1 MSTTLMRS
9 SKYCRL
15 SFFVVL
21 VTILA
26 SNVFS
31 PQFLIWLAPF
41 APFLT
46 SLEAGLLVVASL
58 LTFLYFRVWEDVVR
72 LQPMAVSLLLL
83 RNFVLVVL
91 AFVVLR
97 NLVSSRQKVRVK

>member
-1 MSTTLMRS
+1 MSTTPMRS
-9 SKYCRL
+9 DKYLRL

-31 PQFLIWLAPF
+31 PQFIIWLAPF

-46 SLEAGLLVVASL
+46 GLEAGLLTAVSG
-58 LTFLYFRVWEDVVR
+58 LTWMYFRVWEDVVK

-83 RNFVLVVL
+83 RNFVLIVL
-91 AFVVLR
+91 FFVVLK
-97 NLVSSRQKVRVK
+97 NLVSSQRKVRVK